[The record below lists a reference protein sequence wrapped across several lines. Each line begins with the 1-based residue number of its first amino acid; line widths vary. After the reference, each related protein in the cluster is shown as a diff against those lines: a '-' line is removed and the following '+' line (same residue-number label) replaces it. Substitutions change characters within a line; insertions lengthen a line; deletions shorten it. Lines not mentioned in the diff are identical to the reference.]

1 MPAYVEC
8 EWILCVFLSCRSD
21 SLNRFGH
28 PDLSLDEDK
37 LKEAGVDSVIIYCV
51 NDPAVMMAWAK
62 DQGIENW
69 EITES
74 DGFVSFVSDPKSDLT
89 SACGMT
95 MTNPG
100 PLSVGL
106 FQRCVGLG

>member
-1 MPAYVEC
+1 
-8 EWILCVFLSCRSD
+8 
-21 SLNRFGH
+21 
-28 PDLSLDEDK
+28 
-37 LKEAGVDSVIIYCV
+37 
-51 NDPAVMMAWAK
+51 MAWAK

-100 PLSVGL
+100 MCGCGL
-106 FQRCVGLG
+106 RTAKKFTNFRMSKPATSRTALGRSLRKVQAICLLRREGNCQGGQRL